1 MHSYA
6 GGRRFGEVWHP
17 QRGAIPLLGVHA
29 RAKHSAVV
37 RQGAGHADES
47 AVAPGEV
54 DAAAERRQLALP
66 VKEIRQREILQPYDT
81 PTASR
86 PFRQRTEIAERRTE
100 CRLLRQ
106 STEADALQ
114 PRVRLCRHPGED
126 RHGLARAGRHED
138 AAILGG
144 GHYRTVDRRRFTSVT
159 R

>member
-6 GGRRFGEVWHP
+6 GGRRLGEVRRP

-37 RQGAGHADES
+37 RQGAGHADEG

-66 VKEIRQREILQPYDT
+66 VKEIRQREILQSYA
-81 PTASR
+81 TATAGR
-86 PFRQRTEIAERRTE
+86 PFRQRTKIAERRAE

-106 STEADALQ
+106 PSEADALQ
-114 PRVRLCRHPGED
+114 SGVRLRCHPGEG
-126 RHGLARAGRHED
+126 RHGLARARCHED

-144 GHYRTVDRRRFTSVT
+144 GHYRIIVLDEDLLA
-159 R
+159 